1 MKPEITQIIKSSQKV
16 RFAAR
21 VRTKDKRQTKQTHT
35 GSNLNHMRTLKSRIL
50 GGFEAQCYLVLERT
64 EIFDCKFLYHGLSL
78 IFS

>member
-50 GGFEAQCYLVLERT
+50 GGFEAQCYLVSLKER
-64 EIFDCKFLYHGLSL
+64 KFLTVNSCIMGYH
-78 IFS
+78 